1 MPRRSLFVA
10 TCFILQESWSKALI
24 LYGKVV
30 NREIY
35 HPFRSEKAKEQYLNY
50 YDRKAEKWPVPST
63 NKVVDTCYG
72 ETFMRISGS
81 VDDPPLVLLPGV
93 SASSLMWKYSVK
105 ALSEHYCVYAI
116 DNIYDVGRSV
126 YSRRMKSSEDFVN
139 WLNELFTALVPDNKI
154 NLMGFSYG
162 GWLTAKYAAN
172 YPNRLNKIVLIAPA
186 ATVLQIRQAF
196 YRRVMLCLIPYRWF
210 VKNLMYWL
218 LKDAVNAHKAYR
230 EQVDRYVDGV
240 MLSNQSFRPK
250 ATVNPTV
257 LDDEELKSLV
267 MPALFLVGENEKI
280 YSAQSA
286 IDRLKNIAPQIKTEM
301 IPNVGHDLLFLE
313 QKQVLSKIIAFLKST

>member
-1 MPRRSLFVA
+1 M
-10 TCFILQESWSKALI
+10 
-24 LYGKVV
+24 
-30 NREIY
+30 
-35 HPFRSEKAKEQYLNY
+35 
-50 YDRKAEKWPVPST
+50 
-63 NKVVDTCYG
+63 
-72 ETFMRISGS
+72 
-81 VDDPPLVLLPGV
+81 
-93 SASSLMWKYSVK
+93 
-105 ALSEHYCVYAI
+105 
-116 DNIYDVGRSV
+116 
-126 YSRRMKSSEDFVN
+126 N

-230 EQVDRYVDGV
+230 EQVDRYVDEV

>member
-1 MPRRSLFVA
+1 
-10 TCFILQESWSKALI
+10 
-24 LYGKVV
+24 V
-30 NREIY
+30 NRETY
-35 HPFRSEKAKEQYLNY
+35 HPFRSEKAKEQYLKY
-50 YDRKAEKWPVPST
+50 YDKKAEKWPVDSE
-63 NKVVDTCYG
+63 NRVVDTYYG
-72 ETFMRISGS
+72 QTFMRISGQADAP
-81 VDDPPLVLLPGV
+81 VLVLLPGV

-139 WLNELFTALVPDNKI
+139 WLNELFINLELGNKV
-154 NLMGFSYG
+154 NLMGLSYG
-162 GWLTAKYAAN
+162 GWLTAKYAVKH
-172 YPNRLNKIVLIAPA
+172 PERLNKIVLIAPA

-218 LKDAVNAHKAYR
+218 LRDAVNRHKAYR
-230 EQVDRYVDGV
+230 EQVDRYIDEV
-240 MLSNQSFRPK
+240 MLSNQSFKPK

-257 LDDEELKSLV
+257 LDDDELKSLV
-267 MPALFLVGENEKI
+267 MPTLFLVGENEKI
-280 YSAQSA
+280 YSAQNA

-301 IPNVGHDLLFLE
+301 ISNVGHDLLFLE
-313 QKQVLSKIIAFLKST
+313 QSLVLSKIITFLKSP